1 MALPQNSGYLW
12 MDGEFVKAEDAKVH
26 IMTHTLHYGSGV
38 FEGVRA
44 YLTPKGTAIF
54 RLHAHT
60 DRLFRSAKIL
70 NMPMPFD
77 KDTINQAQID
87 IIKKNNLKEAYL
99 RPIVYYDQSSLGLR
113 IKPESR
119 VRVAIAVW
127 EWGAYL
133 GEEQLKHGI
142 RAKFSSFSRHFV
154 NAAFTKAKS
163 NGQYIN
169 CTQASTE
176 VAIAGYDEAL
186 MLDCEGYVAEA
197 SSANFFM
204 IRDGV
209 IITPPADNCLEGITR
224 ASVMKLAEDAG
235 YTVIQRRITRDE
247 VYIADEA
254 FLTGTAVEITPIRE
268 VDDRP
273 IGEGKVGPIT
283 LKLKEIFADQVH
295 GKRSHYP
302 EWSVLI

>member
-1 MALPQNSGYLW
+1 MALPQDSGYIW
-12 MDGEFVKAEDAKVH
+12 MDGEFVAAQDAKVH
-26 IMTHTLHYGSGV
+26 LMTHTLHYGSGV

-54 RLHAHT
+54 RLYAHT

-70 NMPMPFD
+70 NMPMPYS
-77 KDTINQAQID
+77 KDVLNQAQID
-87 IIKKNNLKEAYL
+87 VIKKNNLKEAYL

-113 IKPESR
+113 LKPESR

-133 GEEQLKHGI
+133 GEDQVKHGI
-142 RAKFSSFSRHFV
+142 RAKFSSFSRHSV
-154 NAAFTKAKS
+154 KAAFTKAKS

-169 CTQASTE
+169 CTQASME
-176 VAIAGYDEAL
+176 AHMAGYDEAL
-186 MLDCEGYVAEA
+186 MLDCEGYLSEA
-197 SSANFFM
+197 SSANVFI
-204 IRDGV
+204 IRDKKL
-209 IITPPADNCLEGITR
+209 ITPPIDTCLEGITR
-224 ASVMKLAEDAG
+224 DSVIKLAHDEG
-235 YTVIQRRITRDE
+235 LELIERRITRDE

-268 VDDRP
+268 VDDRAL
-273 IGEGKVGPIT
+273 GEGVPGPIT
-283 LKLKEIFADQVH
+283 LKLKKIFEDQVH
-295 GKRSHYP
+295 GKRSQYP

>member
-1 MALPQNSGYLW
+1 MALPQDSGYLW

-87 IIKKNNLKEAYL
+87 IIKKNELKEAYL

-133 GEEQLKHGI
+133 GEDQVKNGI

-283 LKLKEIFADQVH
+283 LKLKEIFADQVR

>member
-1 MALPQNSGYLW
+1 MGLPQNNGFIW
-12 MDGEFVKAEDAKVH
+12 MDGEFVPAEDAKVH

-70 NMPMPFD
+70 NMEIPYT
-77 KDTINQAQID
+77 KDQLNQAQID
-87 IIKKNNLKEAYL
+87 TLKKNHLKEAYL
-99 RPIVYYDQSSLGLR
+99 RPIVYYDHSSLGLR

-133 GEEQLKHGI
+133 GEEQVKHGI
-142 RAKFSSFSRHFV
+142 RAKFSSISRHFV

-169 CTQASTE
+169 CTQASME
-176 VAIAGYDEAL
+176 ASLAGYDEAL
-186 MLDCEGYVAEA
+186 MMDCEGYLSEA
-197 SSANFFM
+197 SSANVFI
-204 IRDGV
+204 IRDGQ
-209 IITPPADNCLEGITR
+209 IITPPTDNCLEGITR
-224 ASVMKLAEDAG
+224 DAVIHLAKDAG
-235 YTVIQRRITRDE
+235 YEVIQRRITRDE

-268 VDDRP
+268 VDNRSLS
-273 IGEGKVGPIT
+273 GGKPGPIT
-283 LKLKEIFADQVH
+283 LKLKKIFEDQVH
-295 GKRSHYP
+295 GKRSEYP
-302 EWSVLI
+302 EWLVLI

>member
-1 MALPQNSGYLW
+1 MALPQDSGYLW

-60 DRLFRSAKIL
+60 NRLFRSANIL
-70 NMPMPFD
+70 NMPMPYD
-77 KDTINQAQID
+77 ADTLNQAQID
-87 IIKKNNLKEAYL
+87 IIKKNGLKEAYL

-113 IKPESR
+113 IKPESK

-133 GEEQLKHGI
+133 GEEQVKHGI

-204 IRDGV
+204 VRDGE

-224 ASVMKLAEDAG
+224 DSVMKLAQDAG
-235 YTVIQRRITRDE
+235 YNVIQRRITRDE

-273 IGEGKVGPIT
+273 IGDGKVGAIT
-283 LKLKEIFADQVH
+283 LKLKKIFEDQVRA
-295 GKRSHYP
+295 KRAHYP